1 MIFYRVLKINFLLMV
16 KTKTSPEG
24 SYLKLNYLNGI
35 RIFLFLIRFF
45 YVACAYDFLLTFAQ

>member
-24 SYLKLNYLNGI
+24 SCFKLNYLNGI
-35 RIFLFLIRFF
+35 RFF
-45 YVACAYDFLLTFAQ
+45 YFLLEFFMLRVLTTSY